1 MSLIGHEVIKMAH
14 ESIKFRELSLPL
26 KVSVV
31 FSYITGGYIII
42 LMLIGLIIGMYESFI
57 GV

>member
-1 MSLIGHEVIKMAH
+1 ME
-14 ESIKFRELSLPL
+14 ESIRFRELSLPL

-42 LMLIGLIIGMYESFI
+42 LMLIGLAIGMFESFTGI
-57 GV
+57 